1 MRSVLYILGSLSDE
15 DVGWFVGNGE
25 KLPLSAGAPLVVE
38 GESLDAIYIVL
49 EGTLR
54 VHRKGAADS
63 FAELQAGELV
73 GELSLLDSRPPS
85 ASVSAVDEAWVLRI
99 PRNRLNAKLETD
111 LGFASRMYRAM
122 GVFLAHR
129 LRQMIQQNARGA
141 GAKSLTDVRDEDE
154 IDPEVL
160 EASALAGTR
169 FQWML
174 RKLASS

>member
-63 FAELQAGELV
+63 FAQLQAGELV
-73 GELSLLDSRPPS
+73 GELVGGITGAISGGISGGISDS
-85 ASVSAVDEAWVLRI
+85 
-99 PRNRLNAKLETD
+99 
-111 LGFASRMYRAM
+111 
-122 GVFLAHR
+122 
-129 LRQMIQQNARGA
+129 
-141 GAKSLTDVRDEDE
+141 
-154 IDPEVL
+154 
-160 EASALAGTR
+160 
-169 FQWML
+169 
-174 RKLASS
+174 